1 VCAMSSGSA
10 ELSAS
15 LSGRLAEA
23 VLTLNRDNCTMWDKL
38 TRRHLIVI
46 MAAGAISFGVAGWLL
61 LGPLWT
67 VAGVAAGVIIA
78 LAAVVIV
85 MLLTHS
91 DASDL
96 ATEQPEQALKQL
108 QFDVSVSR
116 RREGKRLIP
125 WRYLLAARL
134 VIQSHAHR
142 QLRQFEQALRSVDEA
157 VEIYQSLAAEKPRK
171 YAAPLADALDRQS
184 ELLSVA
190 NRKADAIAAV
200 STAARL
206 YRNLAAAEP
215 GKYLPK
221 LASALTWTATWLAD
235 MNDDKAALAV
245 VHEATQLYQHKLLSR
260 AVSSDPARAALLE
273 GRLLLDQGRHHDAVT
288 LLARGWHLAVAR
300 HQTAMLSDA
309 MPTLKAVHRF
319 NPRDFTAVWRTET
332 GTDPP
337 DWLGDL
343 ER

>member
-1 VCAMSSGSA
+1 MGDLA

-15 LSGRLAEA
+15 LSGRLREP
-23 VLTLNRDNCTMWDKL
+23 VLTLNRDNCTMWDKV

-61 LGPLWT
+61 LGSLWT
-67 VAGVAAGVIIA
+67 VAGVAAGVVIA
-78 LAAVVIV
+78 FTAVVIA

-96 ATEQPEQALKQL
+96 ATGQPEQALKQL

-116 RREGKRLIP
+116 RRESKRRLIP
-125 WRYLLAARL
+125 WRDLLASRL
-134 VIQSHAHR
+134 VIRSHAHR
-142 QLRQFEQALRSVDEA
+142 ELRQYEQALRSIDEA

-200 STAARL
+200 STATRL
-206 YRNLAAAEP
+206 YRNLATAEP

-221 LASALTWTATWLAD
+221 LASALTWTATWLTD

-245 VHEATQLYQHKLLSR
+245 VHEATQLYQHKLPSP

-273 GRLLLDQGRHHDAVT
+273 GRLLLGQGRHHEAVT
-288 LLARGWHLAVAR
+288 MLARGWQLAAAR
-300 HQTAMLSDA
+300 HQPAMLSVA
-309 MPTLKAVHRF
+309 MPALKAVHRF
-319 NPRDFTAVWRTET
+319 NSRDFTAVWRAET